1 MHSVFAPIVPTSTA
15 HLTNSRGIVA
25 AGHSITAET
34 AVAILGDGGNAFDA
48 VLAALFSACA
58 AEPVLA
64 SLGGGGFLLGQR
76 PSEEPVVYDFFAHTP
91 SHCNS
96 DTEKDFRDIHVDFGP
111 CTQKFH
117 IGMAS
122 IATPGVIRGA
132 VRIHKELCSMP
143 LARLIE
149 PAVEHMRR
157 GVSVN
162 TTQAGIFQALHKILT
177 DNGAVRAMFS
187 MTPSGVREDLLETGD
202 VHVMPDLA
210 DTLDRLACEGDRPFY
225 EGDVAQRIVRDCVT
239 AGGHLR
245 RSDLMNYQVH
255 RRKALQYRYR
265 SSLVFTNPPPAS
277 GGLLVALGGSL
288 LSSVDLSTYPLAG
301 TEHLS
306 LLARVIALTS
316 SLVQSHFAD
325 ISGTTD
331 HRVYARLLQ
340 SPFLDR
346 YQEVIRKHALSSG
359 GTTHINVMDKYG
371 NVACMTVSNGEGSG
385 YVVPDTG
392 IMLNNMLGEE
402 DVNPAGTDRWLGNR
416 RLSSMMAPTL
426 VLHEDGATTA
436 LGSGGSNRIYSA
448 ILQVLSNMIDYG
460 LPLDQAVKQA
470 RIHIEQGVLNI
481 ETDVPSTVV
490 EALESRYSQVQHW
503 PESSFYFGG
512 VHVVRYDDAR
522 QSFMG
527 AGDPRRGGIA
537 LRAS

>member
-1 MHSVFAPIVPTSTA
+1 
-15 HLTNSRGIVA
+15 LTNSRGIVA
-25 AGHSITAET
+25 AGHPITAET
-34 AVAILGDGGNAFDA
+34 AVAILRDGGNAFDA

-76 PSEEPVVYDFFAHTP
+76 PGEDPVIYDFFAHTP
-91 SHCNS
+91 MQCNS
-96 DTEKDFRDIHVDFGP
+96 VAEKDFRDIRVDFGT

-132 VRIHKELCSMP
+132 LCIHMDLCSMP

-162 TTQAGIFQALHKILT
+162 ETQAGIFQALHKILM
-177 DNGAVRAMFS
+177 DNPEVRKVFS
-187 MTPSGVREDLLETGD
+187 MTPAGVQGDLLKTGD

-210 DTLDRLACEGDRPFY
+210 DTLDRLAREGDRPFY
-225 EGDVAQRIVRDCVT
+225 EGDVAQRIAHDCT
-239 AGGHLR
+239 TSGGHLG

-255 RRKALQYRYR
+255 RRKPLQYRYR
-265 SSLVFTNPPPAS
+265 NSLVFTNPPPAS
-277 GGLLVALGGSL
+277 GGLLVALGGNL
-288 LSSVDLSTYPLAG
+288 LSSVDLSAYPLAG
-301 TEHLS
+301 IKHLS
-306 LLARVIALTS
+306 LLARVIAMTS
-316 SLVQSHFAD
+316 SLVQSHFDD
-325 ISGTTD
+325 IGRATD
-331 HRVYARLLQ
+331 RTGYARLLQ

-346 YQEVIRKHALSSG
+346 YQEVIRKHAVSNS
-359 GTTHINVMDKYG
+359 GTTHINVIDKHG

-402 DVNPAGTDRWLGNR
+402 DVNPAGPARWPVNK

-426 VLHEDGATTA
+426 VLHEGGTTTA

-448 ILQVLSNMIDYG
+448 ILQVVSNMIDYG

-470 RIHIEQGVLNI
+470 RIHIERGVLNI
-481 ETDVPSTVV
+481 ENDVPSTVV
-490 EALESRYSQVQHW
+490 ADLESRYARVQHW

-512 VHVVRYDDAR
+512 VHVVGYDAAR
-522 QSFMG
+522 HLFFG

-537 LRAS
+537 LLAS